1 MLIYIV
7 SRFYGK
13 EFFFPSSNHF
23 SLDRLQWLWDLV
35 TLLLSSSFFFTCNTK
50 FFHITFCSILF
61 QVEDIFSEL
70 FPFYLFLFFFLN
82 AAKGIDLPLIFM
94 SRTSRKVWSVII
106 SLITS
111 LSIFRTF
118 SLLYMYIGYVY
129 WSFPSL
135 ISSLIKVT

>member
-1 MLIYIV
+1 M
-7 SRFYGK
+7 
-13 EFFFPSSNHF
+13 FFSPSSNHF
-23 SLDRLQWLWDLV
+23 SLDRLQWLWNLV
-35 TLLLSSSFFFTCNTK
+35 TLLISSSFFLRVILNSF
-50 FFHITFCSILF
+50 ILRSVQFCSKLRTSIQNFFLF
-61 QVEDIFSEL
+61 IYF
-70 FPFYLFLFFFLN
+70 FFFFLN

-94 SRTSRKVWSVII
+94 SRTSRKVWSVIM

-118 SLLYMYIGYVY
+118 SLLYMYIGHVY

>member
-1 MLIYIV
+1 MLIYIN

-13 EFFFPSSNHF
+13 DFFPSSNHF

-35 TLLLSSSFFFTCNTK
+35 TFLLSRSFFLRVILNSF
-50 FFHITFCSILF
+50 IIRSVQFCSKLRTSFQNFFLF
-61 QVEDIFSEL
+61 I
-70 FPFYLFLFFFLN
+70 YFFFLN

-94 SRTSRKVWSVII
+94 SRTSRKVWSVTI

-118 SLLYMYIGYVY
+118 SLFYMYIGHVY